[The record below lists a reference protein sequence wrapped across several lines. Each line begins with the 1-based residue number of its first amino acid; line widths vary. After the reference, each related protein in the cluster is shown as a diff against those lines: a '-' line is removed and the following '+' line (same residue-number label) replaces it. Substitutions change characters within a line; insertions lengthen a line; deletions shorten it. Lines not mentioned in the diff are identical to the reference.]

1 MSEVKFYSIEGR
13 MLISHDKMPTW
24 QKFRK
29 IVRAIKPE
37 HAIEKVLSELGSNHR
52 VKRYHIIIERVRE
65 VKLEEITDTNLIR
78 LARLKRWV
86 KV

>member
-1 MSEVKFYSIEGR
+1 VSEVKFYSIEGR

>member
-1 MSEVKFYSIEGR
+1 VSEVKFYSIEGR

-29 IVRAIKPE
+29 IVRAVKPE

-52 VKRYHIIIERVRE
+52 VKRYHIVIERVRE
-65 VKLEEITDTNLIR
+65 VKLEEINDTNLIR
-78 LARLKRWV
+78 LAQLKRWV

>member
-1 MSEVKFYSIEGR
+1 VSEVKFYSIEGR

-52 VKRYHIIIERVRE
+52 VKRYHIVIERVRE

-78 LARLKRWV
+78 LAQLKRWV

>member
-52 VKRYHIIIERVRE
+52 VKRYHIVIERVRE

-78 LARLKRWV
+78 LAQLKRWV